1 MHATYLPKGTTT
13 LVLQRLIYICPS
25 HICHSSIHMSWMLRM
40 CPSSTHMSFLY
51 HSHICPSSIHMSFL
65 HTSVIPPHICHS
77 SIHLSFLYTYV
88 LPTYVLPLHICPS
101 HFVKKKIPS
110 SIRFLRPS
118 KNEKKRRFLCLQKC
132 DPHSILV
139 TLGHRRSRLH
149 KILVELAPLLHFTTP
164 VGHKATVHP
173 HQPESQHA
181 SFRRIMTHWICTTD
195 NSIISGVNS

>member
-1 MHATYLPKGTTT
+1 
-13 LVLQRLIYICPS
+13 
-25 HICHSSIHMSWMLRM
+25 MSF
-40 CPSSTHMSFLY
+40 PHMSFLY
-51 HSHICPSSIHMSFL
+51 TYVLDATHVSFLYSYVIPLSFPHMSFL
-65 HTSVIPPHICHS
+65 YTYVIPPHICHS

-88 LPTYVLPLHICPS
+88 LPTYVLPLHICHPTLS
-101 HFVKKKIPS
+101 KKKIPS

-149 KILVELAPLLHFTTP
+149 KILVELVPLLHFTTP